1 MHDFNR
7 DEAGDKAFYMRKA
20 NPEQFYVLVR
30 MHLSFEFDGTTEE
43 YVFLKIINPITQ
55 LIAN

>member
-43 YVFLKIINPITQ
+43 YVQVFVS
-55 LIAN
+55 